1 MTSAPFKEMAE
12 RIDHNA
18 DGGFAG
24 AFVIV
29 EPGGEAKQ
37 MLLLNPSAD
46 PAIFWGAVKTV
57 VDMAL
62 ADLAQQQGG
71 QFAGRR

>member
-1 MTSAPFKEMAE
+1 MSSAPFKAMADQ
-12 RIDHNA
+12 IDHNA

-29 EPGGEAKQ
+29 EPGGEVKQ

-46 PAIFWGAVKTV
+46 PAIFWGAVKTI

-62 ADLAQQQGG
+62 ADLAQAQQGQYG
-71 QFAGRR
+71 NRR